1 MHRRSVPAT
10 LIVLLLLAG
19 VLPAMGQTAIPP
31 DPCKHVT
38 KADVVALDQAFYNNR
53 LGAFQAGG
61 MIFALRR
68 DVVST
73 DPVKFPVLTPGF
85 VMVRPTKRPRPIVLR
100 VNAGDCLEIAFQ
112 NLLNGDTQNPN
123 DPAFNGPYIYNHKLF
138 PTSTNAMPGSTGS
151 TPYKPN
157 SNAMLPAYL
166 PVTTTSLADEQS
178 FWDPINVATGQM
190 ANPSVSQPATR
201 FAGVHVTGLNV
212 VWAKDAAGNPIA
224 GISGD
229 GSWAGAND
237 VFAKNTDKRR
247 SGLVAPGEKITYRLY
262 APSEGPFLL
271 YSTAATT
278 GEPGAFGGQLSQGLF
293 GTVSVQP
300 AGTEWY
306 RSQVTREDLMAATY
320 RATSGNVTPA
330 EGTTTLYGQT
340 FPNWKFN
347 GTTVIIMDADGK
359 PAQAGGYIHT
369 ASDPKTGAPGGQ
381 PLINYAAVRQGVPV
395 LKMTDA
401 QGNIVHSD
409 LTAIITGPN
418 AGLLPIGAGEERPNT
433 YVYPDSR
440 QPIREFVIH
449 YHDDFVTTQAFPEFS
464 GPLQYT
470 LAAGRDFFAI
480 NYGMGGIGA
489 EILANRFGVGPMAG
503 CTTCRFEEFFLSS
516 WTNGDPAQVVDF
528 PANSQICS
536 DPSDPEHCTMGVGPK
551 ATKAYYPDDPSN
563 VYHSY
568 LSDHLK
574 MQIVH
579 AGTNITHIHH
589 LHAQQWLH
597 SPKNENGHYRDSQMI
612 SPGAT
617 YTMDHVFNGSG
628 NMNKTVGDSIFHCHF
643 YPHFAQG
650 MWSLWRVHDAFEE
663 GTKMNADGSVAAGWN
678 RALPDGEIAH
688 GTPNVALVPMPTI
701 PMAPLPA
708 RVRLQPVTAVEH
720 GHPVTVGYATEVNP
734 DDQKANMNP
743 GFPFF
748 IAGVAGQRAS
758 HPPMDFA
765 WEEDA
770 AGNPKKDKD
779 GKTVYLDGGL
789 PRSIALF
796 DPSPY
801 EQHTRW
807 DFSRI
812 NNTITAVELPQEGTE
827 VEKIAMAA
835 HAIRKHPSYTPSG
848 QPGNFLMNGLA
859 PAPGAPFAD
868 PAVDDEGNHVLDRPE
883 CKGKPITGPLDPG
896 SDQPC
901 LVRYKA
907 AAIQIDAVVNKKG
920 WHYPQT
926 RLLTLWGDA
935 VDTINNKR
943 PPQPFFFRANSE
955 QVIEFWHTNLVPN
968 YYELDDFQVRT
979 PTDIIGQHIH
989 LVKFDVTSS
998 DGAANGYNYEDGT
1011 FSPQEVRE
1019 VISSINKRN
1028 GIFSNLQLGPA
1039 GFSVGGAQ
1047 RLLAPKAIPYFGEG
1061 PSKDNHDWLGAQTTI
1076 QRWYADPVFST
1087 ITEQRAAE
1095 HARRDDVKRAGK
1107 LPIDRTLRTVFTHD
1121 HFGPSTHQQAGL
1133 YAGLLTE
1140 PTDSQWLDAETGAL
1154 LGSNKDRPLGKDK
1167 QPPYDGGPTSWQ
1179 ALIVDSAPVGTATN
1193 TPKSYREFAIE
1204 FQDRQLAYDAT
1215 SITHPTPYDPLN
1227 LAAYTGWSDPTHAIA
1242 APLNPNPP
1250 KGNNAPFPFIVTGSF
1265 GTGTYSVNYRQEP
1278 LPFRL
1283 APFSAA
1289 YQKANNVDPNAADLS
1304 HVYRSIIRTDSQVN
1318 IQPPQGT
1325 PINPADANKT
1335 FQFPRPFTGAAGTDP
1350 YTPLLRAYAGDNV
1363 QVRALVGAHMS
1374 PLTFSFHGVNWLF
1387 EPENED
1393 SGYRGAQTMG
1403 ISDHFEYIF
1412 NVPRSAATDHAD
1424 YFYAPASDTNGL
1436 NGGNWGIMRA
1446 YNSTQPNLQ
1455 PLPGNTPG
1463 QGTVPNCTTWAD
1475 APQKTYNVTA
1485 VKVGS
1490 LARPAGQG
1498 PMTVFYNK
1506 RGRGGSNQQQLLNP
1520 SAIVY
1525 LVNGQPPP
1533 NNNFEPLVLRA
1544 NAGDC
1549 VTINLTNTLTS
1560 GVGSTS
1566 IPKFYS
1572 VAFQVTGSSTEV
1584 QQAVNA
1590 FNDLHNY
1597 SVWFMTAFNANRWGF
1612 QLPDPGSQSISVAT
1626 KAGSGGNAWTLQQ
1639 APAANYTVTFDPASP
1654 TILKIVAGIP
1664 ISTSA
1669 QAGLHPQLVQ
1679 YDPASSEGMNIG
1691 DNPVQTAAANNGT
1704 TNGTAKYVWYMGRVQ
1719 ANGNHEPVEFGAV
1732 NLMPSDPLKQHP
1744 FGLLGGLV
1752 VEPQGATWTV
1762 DANSN
1767 ASATVKT
1774 PDGKSFREFVALV
1787 QDDVAGLTM
1796 NGSTAVGPTMI
1807 INGQFGTPDPTKTNT
1822 VPIWA
1827 TGVPHPAFTFP
1838 VPDDSKYIVHSGD
1851 IVGITVSGGG
1861 RSHGITFLDKTAA
1874 LAMFDIV
1881 PPSMPFSTQ
1890 DVARF
1895 GPNNWGTNAN
1905 SCPGQTIATFSTK
1918 HGVPDRSTAVFEC
1931 TVHGAKMKGT
1941 FVYTKPK
1948 YDMLIEGI
1956 QVGGTTAGGGAHAW
1970 TLNGVTQAN
1979 GSKYAIK
1986 PGDKILVAVGSE
1998 LHGLTFLPPST
2009 CGPSDSACTEA
2020 SVRKVFDIDPLLT
2033 QPLMSF
2039 TNGVPWINV
2048 GSIPGGWGTA
2058 GYGAPMV
2065 LMMLTVRSDIPASI
2079 TEVPF
2084 ECTIHQG
2091 GMLGSFVINQP
2102 GNTVAGR
2109 TVTISGDFTTGPTWS
2124 VSTTPPGGGAP
2135 VVTPVTNNST
2145 FKVLPGDTL
2154 VFDTINGKHGVTL
2167 FLDETTANRVFEFLP
2182 GGQPF
2187 QMQPGN
2193 VAPPP
2198 PPSWGTQA
2206 TNVTPPA
2213 PPVVLA
2219 NLRVRA
2225 TVPPELRSVAFECT
2239 QHTTGMAGVI
2249 AIGDTNAS
2257 SVPPAAV
2264 PSNWTR
2270 AINYRAEPF
2279 QYRYAAANFQ
2289 DNFDACTPLSPLGVG
2304 RALSNTLV
2312 QADPQTP
2319 VFVAGA
2325 GSPFR
2330 IRFLH
2335 PAGLNEQTIMLHGH
2349 SFQEEPYNTGS
2360 TAIANNKT
2368 SQVFGARDGFGP
2380 SVSFDMVVDAA
2391 GGAAHTPGD
2400 YVYRTFIGDDFFAG
2414 MWGLRRVSEPGKD
2427 AVTVTRFPQVGVANV
2442 TKPVIGG
2449 TVTVNP
2455 DTGTMA
2461 DQVEIVSGGTTKR
2474 VPIDAGSGMWM
2485 LDGVALAPPVK
2496 VTSLKCND
2504 TPCTS
2509 PQRWGTVTATNYI
2522 PLIQQNMPAA
2532 MPAPLDLGTVGQYRA
2547 IAGPEGPQPVPPAPT
2562 PAAGASSATSGGSHD
2577 MDHHE

>member
-1 MHRRSVPAT
+1 MYRRPLPAAA
-10 LIVLLLLAG
+10 IAFILLFFVA
-19 VLPAMGQTAIPP
+19 VLPASAQQATT
-31 DPCKHVT
+31 PCHNIT
-38 KADVVALDQAFYNNR
+38 HADVVALDQAFYNNR

-73 DPVKFPVLTPGF
+73 DSNPALRAGF

-112 NLLNGDTQNPN
+112 NLLNGDTANPA
-123 DPAFNGPYIYNHKLF
+123 DAAFNGPVIYNHKLF
-138 PTSTNAMPGSTGS
+138 PTKTNAMPGSTGS

-157 SNAMLPAYL
+157 SNDMKPAYL
-166 PVTTTSLADEQS
+166 PVTSASLADEQS
-178 FWDPINVATGQM
+178 FWDATGGS
-190 ANPSVSQPATR
+190 NPSVSQSATR
-201 FAGVHVTGLNV
+201 YAGVHVTGLNV
-212 VWAKDAAGNPIA
+212 VSAKDGAGNPIA
-224 GISGD
+224 GISAD

-237 VFAKNTDKRR
+237 VFARNSDKRR
-247 SGLVAPGEKITYRLY
+247 SGLVAPGERITYLLY
-262 APSEGPFLL
+262 ASSEGPFLM
-271 YSTAATT
+271 YSTAANV

-300 AGTEWY
+300 QGTEWY

-320 RATSGNVTPA
+320 RATSGNVTRG
-330 EGTTTLYGQT
+330 EGSVQIYGQT
-340 FPNWKFN
+340 FPIWKFN
-347 GTTVIIMDADGK
+347 GANVIIMDADGK
-359 PAQAGGYIHT
+359 PTEAGGYIHT
-369 ASDPKTGAPGGQ
+369 PGGQ
-381 PLINYAAVRQGVPV
+381 PLINYAAARDGVPV

-401 QGNIVHSD
+401 HGNIVHSD

-418 AGLLPIGAGEERPNT
+418 AGLLPVGAGAERPNHFI
-433 YVYPDSR
+433 YPDAR

-449 YHDDFVTTQAFPEFS
+449 YHDDFVTTQAFPAFA
-464 GPLQYT
+464 GPLAYT

-516 WTNGDPAQVVDF
+516 WTNGDPAMVVDF

-536 DPSDPEHCTMGVGPK
+536 DPSDPEHCTMGIGPK
-551 ATKAYYPDDPSN
+551 ATRAYYPDDPSN

-612 SPGAT
+612 SPGAA

-628 NMNKTVGDSIFHCHF
+628 NLNKTIGDSIFHCHF

-650 MWSLWRVHDAFEE
+650 MWSLWRVHDSFEE
-663 GTKMNADGSVAAGWN
+663 GTRMNADGTVASGWN
-678 RALPDGEIAH
+678 RALPDGEIAA
-688 GTPNVALVPMPTI
+688 GAPTVALVPMPTI
-701 PMAPLPA
+701 AMAPLPA
-708 RVRLQPVTAVEH
+708 RVRIQPVTAVEH

-734 DDQKANMNP
+734 EDKQMNP
-743 GFPFF
+743 GYPFF
-748 IAGVAGQRAS
+748 IAGIAGQRVS
-758 HPPMDFA
+758 HPPLDFA

-779 GKTVYLDGGL
+779 GKTAYLDGGL
-789 PRSIALF
+789 PRSIALY
-796 DPSPY
+796 DPAPY

-807 DFSRI
+807 DFTRL
-812 NNTITAVELPQEGTE
+812 NNTITALELPEEGTE
-827 VEKIAMAA
+827 VEKVAMAT
-835 HAIRKHPSYTPSG
+835 HAIRHHPSFTPGG
-848 QPGNFLMNGLA
+848 QPSSFLMNGLP

-868 PAVDDEGNHVLDRPE
+868 PAVDEEGHSVLDNPD
-883 CKGKPITGPLDPG
+883 CKKAPLTQPLDPG
-896 SDQPC
+896 ADQPC
-901 LVRYKA
+901 LIRYKA
-907 AAIQIDAVVNKKG
+907 AALQIDAVVNKKG

-926 RLLTLWGDA
+926 RLLTLWGD
-935 VDTINNKR
+935 VLDTVNNKR

-1019 VISSINKRN
+1019 VIAAINKRN
-1028 GIFSNLQLGPA
+1028 GIYPSIQLGPA
-1039 GFSVGGAQ
+1039 GFYVGGPQ
-1047 RLLAPKAIPYFGEG
+1047 RLLTPKAIPYFGEG
-1061 PSKDNHDWLGAQTTI
+1061 PSAGNHDWLGAQTTI
-1076 QRWYADPVFST
+1076 QRWYADPVLSK
-1087 ITEQRAAE
+1087 ITPQRAAE
-1095 HARRDDVKRAGK
+1095 HARRDDVERPGH

-1154 LGSNKDRPLGKDK
+1154 LGSNQNRPPGKDN

-1179 ALIVDSAPVGTATN
+1179 ALIVDSAPVGEATN
-1193 TPKSYREFAIE
+1193 TPKSYREFALE

-1227 LAAYTGWSDPTHAIA
+1227 LGNYTGWSEPTHAIA

-1250 KGNNAPFPFIVTGSF
+1250 KGNAAPFPFIVTGSF

-1283 APFSAA
+1283 APFS
-1289 YQKANNVDPNAADLS
+1289 KTTTFNPPVDPNAADLS

-1318 IQPPQGT
+1318 VQPPQGT
-1325 PINPADANKT
+1325 PINPSDASKT
-1335 FQFPRPFTGAAGTDP
+1335 FQFPQPFTGASGTDP

-1374 PLTFSFHGVNWLF
+1374 PLTFSMHGVNWLF

-1403 ISDHFEYIF
+1403 ISDHFEFIF

-1446 YNSTQPNLQ
+1446 YNTLQPNLK
-1455 PLPGNTPG
+1455 PLPGTSPA
-1463 QGTVPNCTTWAD
+1463 QAAVPNCTTWTD
-1475 APQKTYNVTA
+1475 APQKTYNVTS
-1485 VKVGS
+1485 VKASS
-1490 LARPAGQG
+1490 LAVPAGQG
-1498 PMTVFYNK
+1498 PMQVFYNK
-1506 RGRGGSNQQQLLNP
+1506 RGRGGSNSQQLLNP

-1549 VTINLTNTLTS
+1549 VTINLTNTLTP
-1560 GVGSTS
+1560 GVGGTS
-1566 IPKFYS
+1566 IPRFYS
-1572 VAFQVTGSSTEV
+1572 VQFQVSGTSTEV
-1584 QQAVNA
+1584 SQAVNA
-1590 FNDLHNY
+1590 FNALHNY
-1597 SVWFMTAFNANRWGF
+1597 SVWFMTAFNKNRWGF
-1612 QLPDPGSQSISVAT
+1612 QLPDPGSQQILVQT
-1626 KAGSGGNAWTLQQ
+1626 QAGSGGNGWTLTQ
-1639 APAANYTVTFDPASP
+1639 APAAQYTVTFDPTAP

-1664 ISTSA
+1664 MTTSA

-1691 DNPVQTAAANNGT
+1691 DNPVQTAPAASGST
-1704 TNGTAKYVWYMGRVQ
+1704 PGTAKYVWYMGRVQ
-1719 ANGNHEPVEFGAV
+1719 ADGKHEPVEFGAV

-1744 FGLLGGLV
+1744 FGLLGGLI
-1752 VEPQGATWTV
+1752 VEPQGATWAV
-1762 DANSN
+1762 DSNSN

-1774 PDGKSFREFVALV
+1774 KDGASFREFVAVV

-1796 NGSTAVGPTMI
+1796 NGSTITGPTMV
-1807 INGQFGTPDPTKTNT
+1807 INGQFGTPNPNQPNNT
-1822 VPIWA
+1822 VPIWG
-1827 TGVPHPAFTFP
+1827 TGVPAPTFTFA
-1838 VPDDSKYIVHSGD
+1838 VPDDSKYVVHSGD
-1851 IVGITVSGGG
+1851 VVGVTVSGG
-1861 RSHGITFLDKTAA
+1861 RSHGITFLDKNAA

-1881 PPSMPFSTQ
+1881 RPSMPFKQQ
-1890 DVARF
+1890 DTTRF
-1895 GPNNWGTNAN
+1895 GPNNYGTDPNQ
-1905 SCPGQTIATFSTK
+1905 CPRQTIATLQTK
-1918 HGVPDRSTAVFEC
+1918 HGAADRSTAVFEC

-1941 FVYTKPK
+1941 FVFTKPR
-1948 YDMLIEGI
+1948 YDMLIEGV
-1956 QVGGTTAGGGAHAW
+1956 QLGGTTPGGGAHAW
-1970 TLNGVTQAN
+1970 ALNGVVQQN

-1986 PGDKILVAVGSE
+1986 PGDRLLVTVGSE
-1998 LHGLTFLPPST
+1998 LHGLAFLPPASCT
-2009 CGPSDSACTEA
+2009 GSNDVNCTEK
-2020 SVRKVFDIDPLLT
+2020 SVRQVFDIDPLIT
-2033 QPLMSF
+2033 QPLMRF
-2039 TNGVPWINV
+2039 DNGVPWV
-2048 GSIPGGWGTA
+2048 GVPAIPGGWGTA
-2058 GYGAPMV
+2058 GYGAPMT
-2065 LMMLTVRSDIPASI
+2065 LMMLTVRSDIPASV

-2084 ECTIHQG
+2084 ECTIHQD

-2102 GNTVAGR
+2102 GNTMAGR
-2109 TVTISGDFTTGPTWS
+2109 TITISGDFTTGPTWS
-2124 VSTTPPGGGAP
+2124 VSSGPAQTTGTP
-2135 VVTPVTNNST
+2135 VVTPVSNNST
-2145 FKVLPGDTL
+2145 FKVLPGDTIT
-2154 VFDTINGKHGVTL
+2154 FDTINGKHGVTL

-2187 QMQPGN
+2187 QIQPGN

-2198 PPSWGTQA
+2198 PPSWGTLPIS
-2206 TNVTPPA
+2206 PP
-2213 PPVVLA
+2213 PITILA
-2219 NLRVRA
+2219 NLRVRLN
-2225 TVPPELRSVAFECT
+2225 VPPELRAVPFECS
-2239 QHTTGMAGVI
+2239 QHTSGMAGVI
-2249 AIGDTNAS
+2249 AIGETNAS

-2270 AINYRAEPF
+2270 AINYRTEPF
-2279 QYRYAAANFQ
+2279 QYRYAAANFL
-2289 DNFDACTPLSPLGVG
+2289 DNFDACTPLSPIGVS

-2360 TAIANNKT
+2360 TAIANNVT

-2380 SVSFDMVVDAA
+2380 SVSFDMVVDSA
-2391 GGAAHTPGD
+2391 GGAAKTPGD

-2414 MWGLRRVSEPGKD
+2414 MWGLLRVGEPGKD
-2427 AVTVTRFPQVGVANV
+2427 VVTVTRYPQVGVNNV
-2442 TKPVIGG
+2442 TRPLIAG
-2449 TVTVNP
+2449 TTTVNP
-2455 DTGTMA
+2455 STGTLA
-2461 DQVEIVSGGTTKR
+2461 DEVEITSGSTSKR
-2474 VPIDAGSGMWM
+2474 VKIDPGSGMWS
-2485 LDGVALAPPVK
+2485 LPDVALAPPVK
-2496 VTSLKCND
+2496 ITSLKCND
-2504 TPCTS
+2504 TNCTN
-2509 PQRWGTVTATNYI
+2509 PQHWGTVTATGYI
-2522 PLIQQNMPAA
+2522 PLIQQNLPAA
-2532 MPAPLDLGTVGQYRA
+2532 APQAIDLGVVGQYRA
-2547 IAGPEGPQPVPPAPT
+2547 IAGPEGPQPVPPVTTPT
-2562 PAAGASSATSGGSHD
+2562 ATEGGSHD
-2577 MDHHE
+2577 MSHHQ